1 MMKLIY
7 LVMSYGKMDMKIR
20 DNMVKKYVYNT
31 IIGPIEIVEEDGY
44 IVRLDF
50 RIDEKIDTEETS
62 LIKETYKQIEEYLL
76 GNRKKFIVPIKLKGT
91 EFQKKVW
98 NALLE
103 IPYGETMSY
112 KKIAEKIGNPKACRA
127 VGMANHNNP
136 IAIIVPCH
144 RVIGS
149 NRKLVG
155 YAGGLYIK
163 QKLLEIECNKYKLL

>member
-1 MMKLIY
+1 
-7 LVMSYGKMDMKIR
+7 MDMKIR

-112 KKIAEKIGNPKACRA
+112 KQIAEKIGNPKACRA

-155 YAGGLYIK
+155 YAGGLDVK
-163 QKLLEIECNKYKLL
+163 QKLLEIEGEI

>member
-155 YAGGLYIK
+155 YAGGLDIK
-163 QKLLEIECNKYKLL
+163 QKLLEIESEI

>member
-1 MMKLIY
+1 
-7 LVMSYGKMDMKIR
+7 MDMKIR

-44 IVRLDF
+44 ILRLDF
-50 RIDEKIDTEETS
+50 SIDEKIDTEETS

-155 YAGGLYIK
+155 YAGGLDIK
-163 QKLLEIECNKYKLL
+163 QKLLEIESEI

>member
-1 MMKLIY
+1 
-7 LVMSYGKMDMKIR
+7 MDMKIR

-91 EFQKKVW
+91 EFPKKVW

-155 YAGGLYIK
+155 YAGGLDIK
-163 QKLLEIECNKYKLL
+163 QKLLEIESEI

>member
-1 MMKLIY
+1 M
-7 LVMSYGKMDMKIR
+7 
-20 DNMVKKYVYNT
+20 KKYVYNT

-44 IVRLDF
+44 IIKLGF
-50 RIDEKIDTEETS
+50 SIDDKVEKEETS
-62 LIKETYKQIEEYLL
+62 LIKVTYKQIEEYLL
-76 GNRKKFIVPIKLKGT
+76 GNRKKITVPIKLKGT

-103 IPYGETMSY
+103 IPYGKTMSY
-112 KKIAEKIGNPKACRA
+112 KQIAEKIGNPKACRA

-144 RVIGS
+144 RVIGN

-155 YAGGLYIK
+155 YAGGVEVK
-163 QKLLEIECNKYKLL
+163 QKLLEIESNKYKL

>member
-1 MMKLIY
+1 
-7 LVMSYGKMDMKIR
+7 MDMKIR

-31 IIGPIEIVEEDGY
+31 IIGPIEIVEEDAY

-155 YAGGLYIK
+155 YAGGLDIK
-163 QKLLEIECNKYKLL
+163 QKLLEIESEI

>member
-1 MMKLIY
+1 
-7 LVMSYGKMDMKIR
+7 MDMKIR

-50 RIDEKIDTEETS
+50 SIDEKIDTEETS

-149 NRKLVG
+149 NRKLVE
-155 YAGGLYIK
+155 YAGGLDIK
-163 QKLLEIECNKYKLL
+163 QKLLEIEGEI

>member
-50 RIDEKIDTEETS
+50 SIDEKIDTEETS

-155 YAGGLYIK
+155 YAGGLDIK
-163 QKLLEIECNKYKLL
+163 QKLLEIEGEI

>member
-1 MMKLIY
+1 
-7 LVMSYGKMDMKIR
+7 MDMKIR

-155 YAGGLYIK
+155 YAGGLDIK
-163 QKLLEIECNKYKLL
+163 QKLLEIEGEI

>member
-1 MMKLIY
+1 
-7 LVMSYGKMDMKIR
+7 MDMKIR

-136 IAIIVPCH
+136 VAIIVPCH

-155 YAGGLYIK
+155 YAGGLDVK
-163 QKLLEIECNKYKLL
+163 QKLLEIEGEI

>member
-1 MMKLIY
+1 MM
-7 LVMSYGKMDMKIR
+7 
-20 DNMVKKYVYNT
+20 KKYVYNT
-31 IIGPIEIVEEDGY
+31 IIAPIEIVEEDGY

-155 YAGGLYIK
+155 YAGGLDIK
-163 QKLLEIECNKYKLL
+163 QKLLEIEGEI

>member
-1 MMKLIY
+1 
-7 LVMSYGKMDMKIR
+7 MDMKIR

-50 RIDEKIDTEETS
+50 SIDEKIDTEETS

-155 YAGGLYIK
+155 YAGGLDIK
-163 QKLLEIECNKYKLL
+163 QKLLEIEGEI

>member
-1 MMKLIY
+1 
-7 LVMSYGKMDMKIR
+7 MDMKIR

-44 IVRLDF
+44 ILRLDF
-50 RIDEKIDTEETS
+50 SIDEKIDTEETS

-127 VGMANHNNP
+127 VGMANHNT
-136 IAIIVPCH
+136 IRISIV
-144 RVIGS
+144 
-149 NRKLVG
+149 
-155 YAGGLYIK
+155 
-163 QKLLEIECNKYKLL
+163 IE

>member
-1 MMKLIY
+1 
-7 LVMSYGKMDMKIR
+7 MDMKIR

-50 RIDEKIDTEETS
+50 SIDEKIDTEETS

-155 YAGGLYIK
+155 YAGGLDIK
-163 QKLLEIECNKYKLL
+163 QKLLEIESEI

>member
-1 MMKLIY
+1 MM
-7 LVMSYGKMDMKIR
+7 
-20 DNMVKKYVYNT
+20 KKYVYNT

-44 IVRLDF
+44 IIKLGF
-50 RIDEKIDTEETS
+50 SIDDKVEKEETN
-62 LIKETYKQIEEYLL
+62 LIKVTYKQIEEYLL
-76 GNRKKFIVPIKLKGT
+76 GNRKKITVPIKLKGT

-103 IPYGETMSY
+103 IPYGKTMSY
-112 KKIAEKIGNPKACRA
+112 KQIAEKIGNPKACRA

-144 RVIGS
+144 RVIGN

-155 YAGGLYIK
+155 YAGGVEVK
-163 QKLLEIECNKYKLL
+163 QKLLEIESNKYKL

>member
-1 MMKLIY
+1 
-7 LVMSYGKMDMKIR
+7 MDMKIR

-62 LIKETYKQIEEYLL
+62 LIKVTYKQIEEYLL

-155 YAGGLYIK
+155 YAGGLDIK
-163 QKLLEIECNKYKLL
+163 QKLLEIESEI

>member
-1 MMKLIY
+1 
-7 LVMSYGKMDMKIR
+7 MDMKIR

-155 YAGGLYIK
+155 YAGGLDIK
-163 QKLLEIECNKYKLL
+163 QKLLEIESEI

>member
-50 RIDEKIDTEETS
+50 SIDEKIDTEETS

-155 YAGGLYIK
+155 YAGGLDIK
-163 QKLLEIECNKYKLL
+163 QKLLEIESEI

>member
-1 MMKLIY
+1 
-7 LVMSYGKMDMKIR
+7 MDMKIR

-50 RIDEKIDTEETS
+50 SIDEKIDTEETS

-112 KKIAEKIGNPKACRA
+112 KQIAEKIGNPKACRA

-155 YAGGLYIK
+155 YARGLDIK
-163 QKLLEIECNKYKLL
+163 QKLLEIESEI

>member
-155 YAGGLYIK
+155 YAGGLDIK
-163 QKLLEIECNKYKLL
+163 QKLLEIEGEI

>member
-1 MMKLIY
+1 MM
-7 LVMSYGKMDMKIR
+7 
-20 DNMVKKYVYNT
+20 KKYVYNT

-44 IVRLDF
+44 IIKLGF
-50 RIDEKIDTEETS
+50 SIDDKIEKEETN
-62 LIKETYKQIEEYLL
+62 LIKVTYKQIEEYLL
-76 GNRKKFIVPIKLKGT
+76 GNRKKFTVPIKLKGT

-103 IPYGETMSY
+103 IPYGKTMSY
-112 KKIAEKIGNPKACRA
+112 KQIAEKIGNPKACRA

-144 RVIGS
+144 RVIGN

-155 YAGGLYIK
+155 YAGGVEVK
-163 QKLLEIECNKYKLL
+163 QKLLEIESNKYKL